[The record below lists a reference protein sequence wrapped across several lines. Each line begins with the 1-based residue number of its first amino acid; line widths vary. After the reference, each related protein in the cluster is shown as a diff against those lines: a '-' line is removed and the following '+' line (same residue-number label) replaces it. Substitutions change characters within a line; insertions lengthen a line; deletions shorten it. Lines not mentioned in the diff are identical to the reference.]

1 MSLLVVIGFRN
12 YNLLRDEAY
21 IMLQAVGLSKLQ
33 KSSGNISRQMDDS
46 AGTIMNEQDVG
57 GLSGRASSVCRG
69 PRTLY
74 RLRYPSICRE
84 PGLTG
89 FSPRWGRYSGY
100 PESC

>member
-57 GLSGRASSVCRG
+57 GLSGRASSLSAVAAHQ
-69 PRTLY
+69 
-74 RLRYPSICRE
+74 RE
-84 PGLTG
+84 KK
-89 FSPRWGRYSGY
+89 FS
-100 PESC
+100 